1 MPGGLLHSGACRR
14 QQVGSDCMTHGF
26 RYHRM
31 LDRDQLARVLDTRML
46 SFAMTCA
53 LVVLLLVFY
62 TVTMVNMGAISSRI
76 DEINAHPYP
85 VTVAAG
91 EVETNLVQLRTLS
104 DRLVYVRTPEAVD
117 AVEDEY
123 ASIDRAIADPLA
135 TIASQCRSSPEKAG
149 ALSADYETLKAEQR
163 RLIDTCRDPATTDAE
178 VQRTVSEQVD
188 PLIGAM
194 LARNSEIIGSSHQ
207 SFDALFE
214 LAVKA
219 CAETALYATVL
230 MAGVLAVLAVFLV
243 TLRRRNAERDR
254 LQKNLEAALETAR
267 HASQAKSQFLA
278 SVSHN
283 IRTPCSAIVGLTEIA
298 ERHVGEKDR
307 VEECLSK
314 ITLSSH
320 HLISLIND
328 VLEMSKIESGRFMLN
343 DESFSLEELVS
354 LVDVIAQQQARTKQL
369 VFHMEADDVSGVYV
383 RGDSLRLRQVLLNL
397 IGNAVKYTEPGGEVR
412 LRVRLERP
420 GCVSPDRAPCTDESL
435 MLGESRGTDFPET
448 PCGGEGACGCAL
460 YRFEIEDN
468 GIGMAPEFVGRIF
481 EPFERERSDETR
493 SIEGTGLG
501 MSITKSIVDQ
511 MGGAIAV
518 KSERHHGTTFTV
530 DLPLCLE
537 RADAAK
543 PLPADDVV
551 PTLPRRVD
559 FSGVRVLVA
568 EDDEINAEIACDI
581 VGRTHAEVVW
591 AHDGAE
597 AVETVLGAP
606 DGWFDLVFMDVEM
619 PNMDGLEASRTL
631 RDACRREGRPQ
642 LVIVAM
648 TANAYVEDRRRA
660 FDAGMDDYLVKP
672 FGFADVCDVMD
683 LRLPAR
689 SESDGRHAANESAEP
704 AFSLV

>member
-1 MPGGLLHSGACRR
+1 
-14 QQVGSDCMTHGF
+14 MTHGF

-278 SVSHN
+278 SVSHD

>member
-1 MPGGLLHSGACRR
+1 
-14 QQVGSDCMTHGF
+14 MTHGF

-188 PLIGAM
+188 QLIGAM

-278 SVSHN
+278 SVSHD

-493 SIEGTGLG
+493 GIEGTGLG

-689 SESDGRHAANESAEP
+689 SESDGQHAANESAEP

>member
-1 MPGGLLHSGACRR
+1 
-14 QQVGSDCMTHGF
+14 MTHGF

-278 SVSHN
+278 SVSHD

-481 EPFERERSDETR
+481 EHFERERSDETR

-689 SESDGRHAANESAEP
+689 SESDGQHAANESAEP

>member
-1 MPGGLLHSGACRR
+1 
-14 QQVGSDCMTHGF
+14 MTHGF

-278 SVSHN
+278 SVSHD

-689 SESDGRHAANESAEP
+689 SESDGQHEANESAEP

>member
-1 MPGGLLHSGACRR
+1 
-14 QQVGSDCMTHGF
+14 MTHGF

-278 SVSHN
+278 SVSHD

-581 VGRTHAEVVW
+581 VGRAHAEVVW

-689 SESDGRHAANESAEP
+689 SESDGQHAANESAEP

>member
-1 MPGGLLHSGACRR
+1 
-14 QQVGSDCMTHGF
+14 MTHGF

-278 SVSHN
+278 SVSHD

-307 VEECLSK
+307 VEKCLSK

-689 SESDGRHAANESAEP
+689 SESDGQHAANESAEP

>member
-1 MPGGLLHSGACRR
+1 
-14 QQVGSDCMTHGF
+14 MTHGF

-278 SVSHN
+278 SVSHD

-597 AVETVLGAP
+597 AGETVLGAP

>member
-1 MPGGLLHSGACRR
+1 
-14 QQVGSDCMTHGF
+14 MTHGF

-278 SVSHN
+278 SVSHD

-493 SIEGTGLG
+493 GIEGTGLG

-530 DLPLCLE
+530 DLLLCLE

-689 SESDGRHAANESAEP
+689 SESDGQHAANESAEP

>member
-1 MPGGLLHSGACRR
+1 
-14 QQVGSDCMTHGF
+14 MTHGF

-278 SVSHN
+278 SVSHD

-435 MLGESRGTDFPET
+435 ILGESRGTDFPET

-493 SIEGTGLG
+493 GIEGTGLG
-501 MSITKSIVDQ
+501 MSIKKSIVDQ

-689 SESDGRHAANESAEP
+689 SESDGQHAANESAEP

>member
-1 MPGGLLHSGACRR
+1 
-14 QQVGSDCMTHGF
+14 MTHGF

-278 SVSHN
+278 SVSHD

-551 PTLPRRVD
+551 PTLPRRVG

-689 SESDGRHAANESAEP
+689 SESDGQHAANESAEP

>member
-1 MPGGLLHSGACRR
+1 
-14 QQVGSDCMTHGF
+14 MTHGF

-278 SVSHN
+278 SVSHD

-493 SIEGTGLG
+493 GIEGTGLG

-543 PLPADDVV
+543 PLPADNVV

-689 SESDGRHAANESAEP
+689 SESDGQHAANESAEP

>member
-1 MPGGLLHSGACRR
+1 
-14 QQVGSDCMTHGF
+14 MTHGF

-278 SVSHN
+278 SVSHD

-435 MLGESRGTDFPET
+435 ILGESRGTDFPET

-493 SIEGTGLG
+493 GIEGTGLG

-597 AVETVLGAP
+597 AVETVLGVP

-689 SESDGRHAANESAEP
+689 SESDGQHAANESAEP

>member
-1 MPGGLLHSGACRR
+1 
-14 QQVGSDCMTHGF
+14 MTHGF

-278 SVSHN
+278 SVSHD

-568 EDDEINAEIACDI
+568 EDDEINAEIACGI

>member
-1 MPGGLLHSGACRR
+1 
-14 QQVGSDCMTHGF
+14 MTHGF

-278 SVSHN
+278 SVSHD

-328 VLEMSKIESGRFMLN
+328 VLEMSRIESGRFMLN

-493 SIEGTGLG
+493 GIEGTGLG

-660 FDAGMDDYLVKP
+660 FDAGMDDYLVKS

-689 SESDGRHAANESAEP
+689 SESDGQHAANESAEP

>member
-1 MPGGLLHSGACRR
+1 
-14 QQVGSDCMTHGF
+14 MTHGF

-278 SVSHN
+278 SVSHD

-460 YRFEIEDN
+460 YRFEIDDN

>member
-1 MPGGLLHSGACRR
+1 
-14 QQVGSDCMTHGF
+14 MTHGF

-104 DRLVYVRTPEAVD
+104 DRLGYVRTPEAVD

-135 TIASQCRSSPEKAG
+135 TIASQFRSSPEKAG

-278 SVSHN
+278 SVSHD

>member
-1 MPGGLLHSGACRR
+1 
-14 QQVGSDCMTHGF
+14 MTHGF

-267 HASQAKSQFLA
+267 HASQAKPQFLA
-278 SVSHN
+278 SVSHD

>member
-1 MPGGLLHSGACRR
+1 
-14 QQVGSDCMTHGF
+14 MTHGF

-278 SVSHN
+278 SVSHD

-314 ITLSSH
+314 ITLPSH

-689 SESDGRHAANESAEP
+689 SESDGQHAANESAEP

>member
-1 MPGGLLHSGACRR
+1 
-14 QQVGSDCMTHGF
+14 MTHGF

-163 RLIDTCRDPATTDAE
+163 RLIDTCCDPATTDAE
-178 VQRTVSEQVD
+178 VQRTVSAQVD

-278 SVSHN
+278 SVSHD

-298 ERHVGEKDR
+298 ERHVGDKDR

-648 TANAYVEDRRRA
+648 TSNAYVEDRRRA

>member
-1 MPGGLLHSGACRR
+1 
-14 QQVGSDCMTHGF
+14 MTHGF

-278 SVSHN
+278 SVSHD

-648 TANAYVEDRRRA
+648 TVNAYVEDRRRA

-689 SESDGRHAANESAEP
+689 SESDGQHAANESAEP

>member
-1 MPGGLLHSGACRR
+1 
-14 QQVGSDCMTHGF
+14 MTHGF

-278 SVSHN
+278 SVSHD

-481 EPFERERSDETR
+481 ELFERERSDETR
-493 SIEGTGLG
+493 GIEGTGLG

-689 SESDGRHAANESAEP
+689 SESDGQHAANESAEP

>member
-1 MPGGLLHSGACRR
+1 
-14 QQVGSDCMTHGF
+14 MTHGF

-278 SVSHN
+278 SVSHD

-328 VLEMSKIESGRFMLN
+328 VLEMSKIESGRFMPN

-689 SESDGRHAANESAEP
+689 SESDGQHAANESAEP

>member
-1 MPGGLLHSGACRR
+1 
-14 QQVGSDCMTHGF
+14 MTHGF

-278 SVSHN
+278 SVSHD

-581 VGRTHAEVVW
+581 VGHTHAEVVW

>member
-1 MPGGLLHSGACRR
+1 
-14 QQVGSDCMTHGF
+14 MTHGF

-278 SVSHN
+278 SVSHD

-619 PNMDGLEASRTL
+619 PNMDGLETSRTL

>member
-1 MPGGLLHSGACRR
+1 
-14 QQVGSDCMTHGF
+14 MTHGF

-278 SVSHN
+278 SVSHD

-559 FSGVRVLVA
+559 FSGVCVLVA

>member
-1 MPGGLLHSGACRR
+1 
-14 QQVGSDCMTHGF
+14 MTHGF

-188 PLIGAM
+188 PLIGTM

-278 SVSHN
+278 SVSHD

-648 TANAYVEDRRRA
+648 TANVYVEDRRRA

-689 SESDGRHAANESAEP
+689 SESDGQHAANESAEP

>member
-1 MPGGLLHSGACRR
+1 
-14 QQVGSDCMTHGF
+14 MTHGF

-278 SVSHN
+278 SVSHD

-420 GCVSPDRAPCTDESL
+420 GCVSPNRAPCTDESL

-493 SIEGTGLG
+493 GIEVTGLG

-551 PTLPRRVD
+551 PTLLRRVD

-689 SESDGRHAANESAEP
+689 SESDGQHAANESAEP

>member
-1 MPGGLLHSGACRR
+1 M
-14 QQVGSDCMTHGF
+14 
-26 RYHRM
+26 
-31 LDRDQLARVLDTRML
+31 
-46 SFAMTCA
+46 
-53 LVVLLLVFY
+53 
-62 TVTMVNMGAISSRI
+62 
-76 DEINAHPYP
+76 
-85 VTVAAG
+85 
-91 EVETNLVQLRTLS
+91 ETNLVQLRTLS

-278 SVSHN
+278 SVSHD

-328 VLEMSKIESGRFMLN
+328 VLEMSKIEIGRIMLN

>member
-1 MPGGLLHSGACRR
+1 
-14 QQVGSDCMTHGF
+14 MTHGF

-31 LDRDQLARVLDTRML
+31 LDCDQLARVLDTRML

-278 SVSHN
+278 SVSHD

-328 VLEMSKIESGRFMLN
+328 VLEMSKIERGRFMLN

-689 SESDGRHAANESAEP
+689 SESDGQHAANESAEP

>member
-1 MPGGLLHSGACRR
+1 
-14 QQVGSDCMTHGF
+14 MTHGF

-278 SVSHN
+278 SVSHD

-383 RGDSLRLRQVLLNL
+383 RGDSLCLRQVLLNL

>member
-1 MPGGLLHSGACRR
+1 M
-14 QQVGSDCMTHGF
+14 
-26 RYHRM
+26 
-31 LDRDQLARVLDTRML
+31 
-46 SFAMTCA
+46 
-53 LVVLLLVFY
+53 
-62 TVTMVNMGAISSRI
+62 
-76 DEINAHPYP
+76 
-85 VTVAAG
+85 
-91 EVETNLVQLRTLS
+91 
-104 DRLVYVRTPEAVD
+104 D

-278 SVSHN
+278 SVSHD

-689 SESDGRHAANESAEP
+689 SESDGQHAANESAEP

>member
-1 MPGGLLHSGACRR
+1 
-14 QQVGSDCMTHGF
+14 MTHGF

-31 LDRDQLARVLDTRML
+31 LDRDQFARVFDTRML
-46 SFAMTCA
+46 SFAMTFV

-62 TVTMVNMGAISSRI
+62 TVTMVNMGAISNRI

-123 ASIDRAIADPLA
+123 ASIDQAIADPLA

-149 ALSADYETLKAEQR
+149 ALSADYEMLKAEQR
-163 RLIDTCRDPATTDAE
+163 RLIDTCRNPATTDAE
-178 VQRTVSEQVD
+178 VQRAVSEQVD
-188 PLIGAM
+188 PLIGTM

-207 SFDALFE
+207 SFDSLFE

-243 TLRRRNAERDR
+243 TLRRRNVERDR

-278 SVSHN
+278 SVSHD

-314 ITLSSH
+314 IMLSSH

-369 VFHMEADDVSGVYV
+369 AFHMEADDVSGVYV

-412 LRVRLERP
+412 LRVWLERP
-420 GCVSPDRAPCTDESL
+420 GCVSPERALCTDEVL

-468 GIGMAPEFVGRIF
+468 GIGMTPEFVGRIF

-493 SIEGTGLG
+493 GIEGTGLG

-543 PLPADDVV
+543 PLPADNVV

-597 AVETVLGAP
+597 AGETVLGAP

-689 SESDGRHAANESAEP
+689 SESDGQHAANESAEP

>member
-1 MPGGLLHSGACRR
+1 
-14 QQVGSDCMTHGF
+14 MTHGF

-278 SVSHN
+278 SVSHD

-606 DGWFDLVFMDVEM
+606 DGWFDLVFVDVEM

-689 SESDGRHAANESAEP
+689 SESDGQHAANESAEP

>member
-1 MPGGLLHSGACRR
+1 
-14 QQVGSDCMTHGF
+14 MTHGF

-278 SVSHN
+278 SVSHD

-460 YRFEIEDN
+460 CRFEIEDN

>member
-1 MPGGLLHSGACRR
+1 
-14 QQVGSDCMTHGF
+14 MTHGF

-278 SVSHN
+278 SVSHD

-343 DESFSLEELVS
+343 DESFSLEEFVS

-689 SESDGRHAANESAEP
+689 SESDGQHAANESAEP

>member
-1 MPGGLLHSGACRR
+1 
-14 QQVGSDCMTHGF
+14 MTHGF

-278 SVSHN
+278 SVSHD

-559 FSGVRVLVA
+559 FSGVRVPVA

>member
-1 MPGGLLHSGACRR
+1 
-14 QQVGSDCMTHGF
+14 MTHGF

-31 LDRDQLARVLDTRML
+31 LDRDQFARVFDTRML

-62 TVTMVNMGAISSRI
+62 TVTMVNMGAISNRI

-123 ASIDRAIADPLA
+123 ASIDQAIADPLA

-149 ALSADYETLKAEQR
+149 ALSADYEMLKAEQR

-178 VQRTVSEQVD
+178 VQRAVSEQVD
-188 PLIGAM
+188 PLIGTM

-207 SFDALFE
+207 SFDSLFE

-278 SVSHN
+278 SVSHD

-369 VFHMEADDVSGVYV
+369 AFHMEADDVSGVYV

-412 LRVRLERP
+412 LRVWLERP
-420 GCVSPDRAPCTDESL
+420 GCVSPERAPCTDEVL

-493 SIEGTGLG
+493 GIEGTGLG

-689 SESDGRHAANESAEP
+689 SESDGQHAANESAEP

>member
-1 MPGGLLHSGACRR
+1 
-14 QQVGSDCMTHGF
+14 MTHGF

-278 SVSHN
+278 SVSHD

-518 KSERHHGTTFTV
+518 KSERHHGTTSTV

>member
-1 MPGGLLHSGACRR
+1 
-14 QQVGSDCMTHGF
+14 MTHGF

-278 SVSHN
+278 SVSHD

-397 IGNAVKYTEPGGEVR
+397 IGNAVKYAEPGGEVR

-689 SESDGRHAANESAEP
+689 SESDGQHAANESAEP

>member
-1 MPGGLLHSGACRR
+1 
-14 QQVGSDCMTHGF
+14 MTHGF

-278 SVSHN
+278 SVSHD

-581 VGRTHAEVVW
+581 VGRTHTEVVW